1 MMILLKRIVFILVVQ
16 LVALSCCSVCAQTAR
31 IEAAYLQTDRTVY
44 IAGESVFYKLYVLE
58 ADTKQRSERSKVG
71 YVILRDANLNSSVK
85 IRVKIDT
92 GISSGSFI
100 LPDTLTSGVYQIVAF
115 TADMKN
121 YGEKHFFHKEIM
133 IANRFDKELNFKL
146 ASSNTKESVSTK
158 LPSLEPNIQTNKKVF
173 GAREKVSVRLSH
185 LNSKGSVAVSVF
197 EDPKILSTN
206 KSIVETLNGLVAASP
221 DKKVLTGYTTE
232 NSGKILRGTVVD
244 VTTNKNVSNATVLV
258 SCIDTIPN
266 LQYAITNSSGMF
278 QMLLNNYYNGKELF
292 LTIKDVP
299 TNKHWKIKI
308 EDEFAQPDKWNPSVI
323 SEKVEDKEYLL
334 KSQNIVYINKSYPMK
349 TDSIERPVS
358 NAKFICPELY
368 HCPVRTVYPS
378 LFVPLDSLP
387 EIAIELLPLVSINKY
402 NGKYRAHIMNPTT
415 SLVYNYNKEP
425 AIFLDGVFVDDIN
438 NIISLGSEQ
447 IKKIDI
453 VYTERIFGDLIFQ
466 GVISIISNS
475 NEISRTIPAEQSQ
488 RLKNDTINTGKKFGI
503 IDPVAIQNKNFP
515 FFKQLLYWNPDI
527 KINDTGTADLE
538 FFTSDNTS
546 DFIIRVEGISN
557 DGTPYNASTGIQ
569 VNNQI
574 NTPKK

>member
-1 MMILLKRIVFILVVQ
+1 MMVLLKRLVFLLVFQ
-16 LVALSCCSVCAQTAR
+16 LVAFANCAIQAQTAGM
-31 IEAAYLQTDRTVY
+31 ELAYLQTDRTVY
-44 IAGESVFYKLYVLE
+44 VAGESVFYKFYLI
-58 ADTKQRSERSKVG
+58 DSSIKKFSESSKVG
-71 YVILRDANLNSSVK
+71 YVILRAANLNASLK
-85 IRVKIDT
+85 IRVKIE
-92 GISSGSFI
+92 SGKASGRII
-100 LPDTLTSGVYQIVAF
+100 LPDTLSSGVYQIVAY
-115 TADMKN
+115 TASMKN
-121 YGEKHFFHKEIM
+121 FGEQQFYHKEIV
-133 IANRFDKELNFKL
+133 ITNRFDKDLNFKL
-146 ASSNTKESVSTK
+146 ISSNSIKNPVAK
-158 LPSLEPNIQTNKKVF
+158 LPVIEPVILTDRSVY
-173 GAREKVSVRLSH
+173 GVREKVSVRLEK
-185 LNSKGSVAVSVF
+185 LNSKGSIAVSVF